1 MGTAIM
7 EKSFAQQLREEFDL
21 SAPLAVWVVLTHIF
35 VLATPL
41 ILIWAVYAYA
51 DQLAIN
57 NPVLVLVAT
66 AVYIGATAFEVAQN
80 SADRW
85 YLTEATRSVADLFF
99 NAFMTVAF
107 CMYTIGFNGNIWMN
121 TAAII
126 LTLIYPI
133 AYIKD
138 HPSFRGINGIVV
150 LLACFSLYNV
160 TEDPAV
166 FLFMLG
172 NALGVY
178 CIIFLIKRRAQWI
191 HGFAAFIFGLGFLAW
206 PWAVING
213 AQGTQISWGLMTA
226 IVIGCTLVAAAITP
240 FISKAKETTRVY
252 SVDTIHKS

>member
-1 MGTAIM
+1 MS
-7 EKSFAQQLREEFDL
+7 KSLAQQLREEFDL
-21 SAPLAVWVVLTHIF
+21 AAPVATWVVLTHIF

-41 ILIWAVYAYA
+41 VLMWAIYKYA
-51 DQLAIN
+51 DVMPLQMTS
-57 NPVLVLVAT
+57 PSLVLLAS

-99 NAFMTVAF
+99 NSFMTVSF
-107 CMYTIGFNGNIWMN
+107 CMYTIGFSSTLWM
-121 TAAII
+121 TVIVVFLTI
-126 LTLIYPI
+126 LYPI

-150 LLACFSLYNV
+150 VIACYSLYRV
-160 TEDPAV
+160 TGDPMA

-178 CIIFLIKRRAQWI
+178 CIVFLMKRRAQWI

-206 PWAVING
+206 PIAIVN
-213 AQGTQISWGLMTA
+213 AANGTQISWVFAAA
-226 IVIGCTLVAAAITP
+226 IVTVTGLIAAAITP
-240 FISKAKETTRVY
+240 LMSKARETPRVY
-252 SVDTIHKS
+252 

>member
-1 MGTAIM
+1 M
-7 EKSFAQQLREEFDL
+7 EKTFAQQLREEFDL
-21 SAPLAVWVVLTHIF
+21 SAPLAAWVVFTHFF
-35 VLATPL
+35 VLACPL
-41 ILIWAVYAYA
+41 VLIWAVYAYGRELPITSA
-51 DQLAIN
+51 
-57 NPVLVLVAT
+57 VMVLVAT

-99 NAFMTVAF
+99 NAFMTLAF
-107 CMYTIGFNGNIWMN
+107 CLYTIGFDGNTLMN
-121 TAAII
+121 ATAII
-126 LTLIYPI
+126 LTIAFPI

-150 LLACFSLYNV
+150 LLACFSLYRV

-178 CIIFLIKRRAQWI
+178 CIIFLMKRRAQWI

-206 PWAVING
+206 PWAVVNAAG
-213 AQGTQISWGLMTA
+213 SAQISWGLTA
-226 IVIGCTLVAAAITP
+226 GIVVGCALIAAAITP
-240 FISKAKETTRVY
+240 LMSKAKETPRVY
-252 SVDTIHKS
+252 